1 MGACAS
7 TGAFEG
13 TEDDKRLHSEAEKA
27 LRETKATI
35 AQQRKVL
42 LLGAGDSG
50 KSTILKQMRLI
61 HKVPFSDS
69 EREHFRQLI
78 FLNITAGMVSVL
90 EAIDDLGITLSED
103 KKDAAELIVTG
114 HDLKDGEPF
123 PKEFLEPLRS
133 LWADSTVQTGYERG
147 NEVSLPDNL
156 PYFYGDLDR
165 LFEPE
170 FEPEEQDIIQC
181 RARTIGIAE
190 HKFKLRNQELI
201 MVDVGG
207 QKSERRKW
215 IHCFQDVTCI
225 LFLTALSGFDQSL
238 IESREENQMQDSLSI
253 WQSITQSKW
262 FTGTSFILFLNKDDL
277 YAKKVAT
284 VSIKDYF
291 PDFEGAPNDPEAG
304 RKYFKKLFA
313 DSADKPGAPK
323 SRTIYMHVTNATDT
337 NLLRA
342 VMASV
347 EDTILR
353 GDLAKVALL

>member
-13 TEDDKRLHSEAEKA
+13 SDEDKRLHSEAEKA
-27 LRETKATI
+27 LRETKSTI

-61 HKVPFSDS
+61 HKVPFTES
-69 EREHFRQLI
+69 ELEHYRQLI
-78 FLNITAGMVSVL
+78 FLNITAGMKAVL
-90 EAIDDLGITLSED
+90 DAMDELGIPLSVD
-103 KKDAAELIVTG
+103 KTEAAELVITG

-123 PKEFLEPLRS
+123 PIEFLEPLRS
-133 LWADSTVQTGYERG
+133 LWEDPTVRTGYERG

-156 PYFYGDLDR
+156 PYFYRDLGR
-165 LFEPE
+165 LFEPD
-170 FEPEEQDIIQC
+170 FEPEEQDVIQC
-181 RARTIGIAE
+181 RARTIGISE

-225 LFLTALSGFDQSL
+225 LFLTALSGYDQCL
-238 IESREENQMQDSLSI
+238 IEDREENQMKDSLSI

-262 FTGTSFILFLNKDDL
+262 FNSTSFILFLNKDDL
-277 YAKKVAT
+277 YVKKVESVA
-284 VSIKDYF
+284 IADYF
-291 PDFEGAPNDPEAG
+291 PDFEGERGNAEAG
-304 RKYFKKLFA
+304 RRYFKRLF
-313 DSADKPGAPK
+313 SESSEKQGTSK

-342 VMASV
+342 IMASV
-347 EDTILR
+347 EDTVLR
-353 GDLAKVALL
+353 ADLAKVALL